1 MIDRK
6 ELEDILNAM
15 NDKQRVKLAYNFIKD
30 RQGIVNSAYILKHTD
45 IGNVMFSYIPAKT
58 KSLTPERA
66 DIILK
71 LVLDGIYDLISQI
84 KNADKR
90 IISGDMKLMSH
101 KDAFRIYVDHNNLLM
116 IDGKEVYSKNLKTH
130 PDAVVISEGDKF
142 LVLKAKGKE
151 YKISKREFKRKY
163 NW

>member
-45 IGNVMFSYIPAKT
+45 IGNVMFSYIRAKT

-116 IDGKEVYSKNLKTH
+116 IDG
-130 PDAVVISEGDKF
+130 
-142 LVLKAKGKE
+142 
-151 YKISKREFKRKY
+151 
-163 NW
+163 